1 MALTIAQA
9 VKKILIREPFYGLFL
24 MGLNK
29 YFDSKAK
36 TACVRRNGLSI
47 EIAINK
53 EYWDRLDDE
62 LEVNCLLH
70 ETLHIVYKHLWMS
83 KSFQNKDRF
92 NIAADCHVNSFLWK
106 VAEDWYKPSDFGFE
120 NAKGTKFYYDN
131 LPESIEDQYLPFD
144 DHTWADFDNLSDA
157 EKQLLDNQIDYQAK
171 EAAEQV
177 LKTRGNLPG
186 NLKEYLDGLF
196 KKKERLFNWKSYF
209 RRMIGTVQD
218 IELKKTRKRESIR
231 FPNASGLKHK
241 KRSNICV
248 VVDTSGSVSNRELED
263 FFSEIH
269 HAWKAGANITII
281 ENDSTIQNITQ
292 YTGRWDGKVHGRGGT
307 AFYDCVNWYNEH
319 RRDFNTIVFFTD
331 GYADVDLNIM
341 SQSIWV
347 ISSEGLHQKYPGYT
361 LYIPKENQWK
371 TQSH

>member
-9 VKKILIREPFYGLFL
+9 VRKILIREPFYGLFL

-29 YFDSKAK
+29 YFDTRIQ
-36 TACVRRNGLSI
+36 TACVRRNGLSV
-47 EIAINK
+47 EIAINE
-53 EYWDRLDDE
+53 EYWNGLDDE
-62 LEVNCLLH
+62 LKINCLLH

-83 KSFQNKDRF
+83 KSFPDKNRF

-106 VAEDWYKPSDFGFE
+106 VAEDWYKPSDFGLQ

-131 LPESIEDQYLPFD
+131 LPESVETQYNPFD
-144 DHTWADFDNLSDA
+144 DHTWKDFNDLSDA

-177 LKTRGNLPG
+177 LKTRGDLPG
-186 NLKEYLDGLF
+186 NLKEYLEGLF
-196 KKKERLFNWKSYF
+196 EKKKRLFNWKSYF

-231 FPNASGLKHK
+231 FPDASGLKHK

-248 VVDTSGSVSNRELED
+248 VVDTSGSVSKKELKE
-263 FFSEIH
+263 FFSEIYH
-269 HAWKAGANITII
+269 VWRAGTSITII
-281 ENDSTIQNITQ
+281 ENDSTIQNIFS
-292 YTGRWDGKVHGRGGT
+292 YTGKWSGKVHGRGGT
-307 AFYDCVNWYNEH
+307 AFYDCVDWYNIH
-319 RRDFNTIVFFTD
+319 RKDFNTIVFFTD

-341 SQSIWV
+341 GQSIWV
-347 ISSEGLHQKYPGYT
+347 ISSEGLHQKYPGHT
-361 LYIPKENQWK
+361 LYIPKEN
-371 TQSH
+371 